1 MNRPSLSKNLS
12 ELEFRRWY
20 WLKSELI
27 AFCREHGVSSAGA
40 KEQIAEKV
48 AAHLG
53 GRALS
58 QFVTARRKSG
68 KMPSEFSLDTLIG
81 EGWRFTYK
89 LRDFFVLHCGSGFR
103 VNEPLRELM
112 ATGQGR
118 PLSDAIAL
126 YHSSATKPKRP
137 IAKQFEYNRH
147 IQAFIAN
154 NPGATHEEAVA
165 AWWIKRRKP
174 ISADDSSQN
183 GLEA

>member
-1 MNRPSLSKNLS
+1 MNRPCLSKNLS

-27 AFCREHGVSSAGA
+27 AFCRENGVPSAGA
-40 KEQIAEKV
+40 KEQIAAKV
-48 AAHLG
+48 AAHLSD
-53 GRALS
+53 RALPQS
-58 QFVTARRKSG
+58 VTVRRKSG

-89 LRDFFVLHCGSGFR
+89 LRDFFVMHCGPDFR
-103 VNEPLRELM
+103 VNEALREWM
-112 ATGQGR
+112 VSGQGR
-118 PLSDAIAL
+118 PLADAIAL
-126 YHSSATKPKRP
+126 YHSSAMAPKRP

-147 IQAFIAN
+147 IQVFKAN
-154 NPGATHEEAVA
+154 HPGATHEEAVA

-174 ISADDSSQN
+174 ISADDSSQD